1 MNSYVQQGNSWYLER
16 YILQKSATTKWFYAF
31 MGQTILCVALLVT
44 ICCMLP
50 LSKTIPM
57 PIVVNEHDQIIKAI
71 NPKSQHIP
79 INQAMVQNDIVRF
92 VRNRESY
99 DAKTLNYQIRNVAYT
114 AGKDIFAEF
123 EHIVSPQNKNSLL
136 NTLGVDGSIEVKVHD
151 VVFLENKDKPSYLKQ
166 VPSNVVQVDFST
178 TMKSNSPDNKENWV
192 AIISF
197 DYKGTPK
204 DEITAWE
211 NWNGFIVTSYRVN
224 RREV

>member
-1 MNSYVQQGNSWYLER
+1 MKSYVQQGNNWYFER
-16 YILQKSATTKWFYAF
+16 YVLQKTAANKWFVAF
-31 MGQTILCVALLVT
+31 MGQTILSVALLLV

-50 LSKTIPM
+50 LSKTMPL

-71 NPKSQHIP
+71 NPKHHNIP

-92 VRNRESY
+92 VRNRESF
-99 DAKTLNYQIRNVAYT
+99 DAKTLNYQIRNIAYS
-114 AGKDIFAEF
+114 AKKEIFADF
-123 EHIVSPQNKNSLL
+123 EQLISPRNKNSLL
-136 NTLGVDGSIEVKVHD
+136 NTLGAEGAIEVKVHD

-178 TMKSNSPDNKENWV
+178 TTKTDTQETKENWV

-197 DYKGTPK
+197 DYKGVPN